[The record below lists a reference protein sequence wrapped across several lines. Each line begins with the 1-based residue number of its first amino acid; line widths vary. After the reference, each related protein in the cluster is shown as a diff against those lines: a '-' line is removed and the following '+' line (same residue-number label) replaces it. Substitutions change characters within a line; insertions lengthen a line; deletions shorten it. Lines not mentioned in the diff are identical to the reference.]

1 MAYGG
6 GESSVSVECCI
17 RGYHVYQRMWNP
29 ELGEVAVAVR
39 ESGNHHDRYAV
50 AILETDTLC
59 TVGHVPREISK
70 ECFYFLRMG
79 GAIKA
84 EVVGRRRRSPLPRG
98 GLEIPCILTFE
109 HKEESMIKQAKEVL
123 RRKNFSEAKSIE
135 HEESMVKKGSKKGFP
150 ETKKKTNRK
159 RCGITA
165 RDQEQSSP
173 KRKRTE

>member
-39 ESGNHHDRYAV
+39 ESGNHHYRYTV
-50 AILETDTLC
+50 AILESDTLC

-79 GAIKA
+79 GDQSGSCRKA
-84 EVVGRRRRSPLPRG
+84 ETKSSARG

-109 HKEESMIKQAKEVL
+109 HKEESMMKKAKEVL